1 MLLLTLFVFLFAGV
15 MQAEANL
22 SCVMTPESHSRM
34 IFGKRSAESIRIWTC
49 IIQNKGA
56 DPIVV
61 SRATALRV
69 MIDAGVIGFSE
80 EAVRIYW
87 KENVRLGMPKTIG
100 RIFNQVVRVGGIII
114 GSGIIDVGKTLRF
127 ITVVGGESL
136 PGIGAAFSA
145 RAPTLEN
152 FERLAGTGDIGV
164 SGNSDAEFVMF
175 SAKYDGPPKI
185 EGVIDTGFSLLTKAV
200 PMATFES
207 IPEGLLDFP
216 GPVFNPDPFPADS
229 SLPPPSFAVPPGAIR
244 VPGDLTGTPAPASRD
259 NWEWNPNIS
268 SYSPSV
274 VRVSWMGRQNVGV
287 SDSDLEPVLELARV
301 SGIASGVEMRLHG
314 SEHDNDWASPDHLSA
329 YGIL

>member
-1 MLLLTLFVFLFAGV
+1 MLALSILFVSLLFAGAA
-15 MQAEANL
+15 QAQANL
-22 SCVMTPESHSRM
+22 SCVMTPKSHSRM
-34 IFGKRSAESIRIWTC
+34 IFGKRTAKDMRIWTC
-49 IIQNKGA
+49 VIQNKGA

-80 EAVRIYW
+80 DAVRIYW
-87 KENVRLGMPKTIG
+87 KENVRLGIPKTIG

-164 SGNSDAEFVMF
+164 SGLSDASFVMF

-185 EGVIDTGFSLLTKAV
+185 EGVIDTVTVKAV
-200 PMATFES
+200 PMS
-207 IPEGLLDFP
+207 IFGSMPEGLLDFP
-216 GPVFNPDPFPADS
+216 GPVFNPDPFSDDM
-229 SLPPPSFAVPPGAIR
+229 SLPPPSFAVPPSIIT
-244 VPGDLTGTPAPASRD
+244 VPGDLTGTPAPASND
-259 NWEWNPNIS
+259 NWEWNPTIS
-268 SYSPSV
+268 SDSPLI
-274 VRVSWMGRQNVGV
+274 VRISWMSRQDFGIP
-287 SDSDLEPVLELARV
+287 DSDLEPVLELARV
-301 SGIASGVEMRLHG
+301 SGIASGVEMRLHD
-314 SEHDNDWASPDHLSA
+314 SERDNDWASPDHLSV

>member
-1 MLLLTLFVFLFAGV
+1 MLALSILFVSLLFAGAA
-15 MQAEANL
+15 QAQANL
-22 SCVMTPESHSRM
+22 SCVMTPKSHSRM

-49 IIQNKGA
+49 VIQNKGA
-56 DPIVV
+56 DPIVI

-69 MIDAGVIGFSE
+69 MINAGVIGFSE

-87 KENVRLGMPKTIG
+87 KENVRLGIPKTIG
-100 RIFNQVVRVGGIII
+100 RVFNQVVRVGGIII

-152 FERLAGTGDIGV
+152 FERLAGTGDVGV

-175 SAKYDGPPKI
+175 SAGWDGPPKI
-185 EGVIDTGFSLLTKAV
+185 EGVIDTGFSRAV
-200 PMATFES
+200 PMSTFES
-207 IPEGLLDFP
+207 IPDVSLDFP
-216 GPVFNPDPFPADS
+216 ELP
-229 SLPPPSFAVPPGAIR
+229 LPPPSFAVPSDFIIVPDDAMPSGVTT

-259 NWEWNPNIS
+259 NWEWNPT
-268 SYSPSV
+268 V
-274 VRVSWMGRQNVGV
+274 VRVSRMGRQNVGV
-287 SDSDLEPVLELARV
+287 PDSDLEPVLELARV

-314 SEHDNDWASPDHLSA
+314 SEHDNDWASPDHLSL
-329 YGIL
+329 YGAL

>member
-1 MLLLTLFVFLFAGV
+1 
-15 MQAEANL
+15 
-22 SCVMTPESHSRM
+22 M

-49 IIQNKGA
+49 VIQNKGA
-56 DPIVV
+56 DPIVI

-87 KENVRLGMPKTIG
+87 KENVRLGTPKTIG
-100 RIFNQVVRVGGIII
+100 RVFNQVVRVGGIII

-136 PGIGAAFSA
+136 PGLGAAFSA

-175 SAKYDGPPKI
+175 SAKWDGPPKI
-185 EGVIDTGFSLLTKAV
+185 EGVIDTGFSRAV
-200 PMATFES
+200 PMSTFES
-207 IPEGLLDFP
+207 IPEGPLDFP
-216 GPVFNPDPFPADS
+216 ELP
-229 SLPPPSFAVPPGAIR
+229 LPPPSFAVPPG
-244 VPGDLTGTPAPASRD
+244 VPGDLTGTPAPASRN
-259 NWEWNPNIS
+259 NWEWNHNIL

-287 SDSDLEPVLELARV
+287 PDSDSESVFELARV

-314 SEHDNDWASPDHLSA
+314 SERDNDWASPDHLSA